1 LRWIYWLWWIGV
13 FAGVFAGNGV
23 QDVVFLWSGYGELRG
38 ERGELTD
45 GFLAMKIAPWF
56 QVYFEASSFLGAMPM
71 MTIGHSTLEIE
82 AFLRALRESG
92 CRALVDVRRY
102 PGSKRYPQFG
112 QERLFA
118 SLAEAGIRGVW
129 RVGLGGRR
137 APQKDSV
144 NTAWKNES
152 FRGYADYMQ
161 TPEFA
166 REIDWLMGL
175 EDLEAAVVMC
185 AEAVPW
191 RCHRSLIGDAV
202 LARGGVVED
211 LFVTAEGEGS
221 RRPHGMTEFARVE
234 SGRVWYPK
242 GSTGEAGLFG

>member
-1 LRWIYWLWWIGV
+1 M
-13 FAGVFAGNGV
+13 A
-23 QDVVFLWSGYGELRG
+23 
-38 ERGELTD
+38 
-45 GFLAMKIAPWF
+45 
-56 QVYFEASSFLGAMPM
+56 M

-82 AFLRALRESG
+82 SFLRALRENG
-92 CRALVDVRRY
+92 CSTLVDVRRY

-118 SLAEAGIRGVW
+118 SLEGAGVRSVW

-137 APQKDSV
+137 SPRKDSV
-144 NTAWKNES
+144 NTGWRNES

-161 TPEFA
+161 TAEFA
-166 REIDWLMGL
+166 GEIDWLMAL
-175 EDLEAAVVMC
+175 PDLEATVVMC

-211 LFVTAEGEGS
+211 IFVTADGGSS
-221 RRPHGMTEFARVE
+221 RRVHEMTEFARVE
-234 SGRVWYPK
+234 GGRVWYPK
-242 GSTGEAGLFG
+242 ESLQQAPLFVERG